1 MTCKSGSISS
11 DFMSFSPLSPATR
24 SGIGMTS
31 ERTRRRLI
39 EQVKEMGVSD
49 LRVLRIMQD
58 LPRHVFVDE
67 ALANRAYD
75 NISLPIG
82 FGQTISQPYIVG
94 LMTQTLF
101 NKSRSKILE
110 IGTGCGYQTAL
121 LAQMCNEVVSIE
133 RILKLHRRARDLLYD
148 LRIRNVKFRHG
159 DGFKGLSEE
168 APYDGILAA
177 AVSEDVPNELIEQLS
192 EGGRVVMPVGSGA
205 NQVLVVVDKTNTG
218 IKQQE
223 IEAVRFV
230 PRLAG
235 LS

>member
-1 MTCKSGSISS
+1 MFQTQR
-11 DFMSFSPLSPATR
+11 DLNRVA
-24 SGIGMTS
+24 GIGMTS

-39 EQVKEMGVSD
+39 DQVREMGVTD
-49 LRVLRIMQD
+49 KKVLDVMFA
-58 LPRHVFVDE
+58 LPRHLFIDE
-67 ALANRAYD
+67 ALSNRAYD

-101 NKSRSKILE
+101 NQARPKVLE
-110 IGTGCGYQTAL
+110 IGTGCGYQTAI
-121 LAQMCNEVVSIE
+121 LAPLCDEVISIE

-159 DGFKGLSEE
+159 DGFMGMSDH
-168 APYDGILAA
+168 APFDGILAA
-177 AVSEDVPNELIEQLS
+177 AVSEDIPEELVLQLA
-192 EGGRVVMPVGSGA
+192 EGGRIVMPVGRGDQ
-205 NQVLVVVDKTNTG
+205 QVLLVADKTSTG
-218 IKQQE
+218 LRKKE

-235 LS
+235 LG

>member
-1 MTCKSGSISS
+1 
-11 DFMSFSPLSPATR
+11 MSQAQKNAAKL

-31 ERTRRRLI
+31 ERTRRRLVD
-39 EQVKEMGVSD
+39 QVREMGVVD
-49 LRVLRIMQD
+49 QRVLEILFN
-58 LPRHVFVDE
+58 LPRHVFIDE

-82 FGQTISQPYIVG
+82 YGQTISQPYIVG

-101 NKSRSKILE
+101 NKPRSKVLE
-110 IGTGCGYQTAL
+110 IGTGCGYQTAV
-121 LAQMCNEVVSIE
+121 LAPLCDEVISIE

-159 DGFKGLSEE
+159 DGFAGMREH
-168 APYDGILAA
+168 APYDGIIAA
-177 AVSEDVPNELIEQLS
+177 AVSENVPEELIDQLA
-192 EGGRVVMPVGSGA
+192 EGGRVVMPVGRGDH
-205 NQVLVVVDKTNTG
+205 QVLIVADKTASG
-218 IKQQE
+218 LKQRE

>member
-1 MTCKSGSISS
+1 MQQEQKKIA
-11 DFMSFSPLSPATR
+11 FNAA
-24 SGIGMTS
+24 GIGMTS

-39 EQVKEMGVSD
+39 DQVRAMGVTD
-49 LRVLRIMQD
+49 HRVLEVMFA
-58 LPRHVFVDE
+58 LPRQAFIDE

-82 FGQTISQPYIVG
+82 YGQTISQPYIVG

-101 NKSRSKILE
+101 NKPRAKVLE
-110 IGTGCGYQTAL
+110 IGTGCGYQTAV
-121 LAQMCNEVVSIE
+121 LAPLCDEVISVE
-133 RILKLHRRARDLLYD
+133 RILKLHRRARDLIYD

-159 DGFKGLSEE
+159 DGFAGIQEH

-177 AVSEDVPNELIEQLS
+177 AVSEDIPSELIDQLGI
-192 EGGRVVMPVGSGA
+192 GGRLVMPVGRGDH
-205 NQVLVVVDKTNTG
+205 QVLIVADKTSSG
-218 IKQQE
+218 LKKQE

-235 LS
+235 LG

>member
-1 MTCKSGSISS
+1 MKS
-11 DFMSFSPLSPATR
+11 MFSNKSNVT
-24 SGIGMTS
+24 GIGMTS

-39 EQVKEMGVSD
+39 EQVREMGVTD
-49 LRVLRIMQD
+49 QRVLDVMLA
-58 LPRHVFVDE
+58 LPRHLYIDE

-101 NKSRSKILE
+101 NKPRAKVLE
-110 IGTGCGYQTAL
+110 IGTGCGYQTSV
-121 LAQMCNEVVSIE
+121 LAPFCHEIISVE

-148 LRIRNVKFRHG
+148 LGIRNIKFRHG
-159 DGFKGLSEE
+159 DGFAGMKEH

-177 AVSEDVPNELIEQLS
+177 AVSENIPDELIEQLAV
-192 EGGRVVMPVGSGA
+192 GGRIVMPLGRG
-205 NQVLVVVDKTNTG
+205 NQQVLIVVDKTASG
-218 IKQQE
+218 IKQSE

>member
-1 MTCKSGSISS
+1 
-11 DFMSFSPLSPATR
+11 
-24 SGIGMTS
+24 
-31 ERTRRRLI
+31 
-39 EQVKEMGVSD
+39 MGVTD
-49 LRVLRIMQD
+49 KRVLDVMLS
-58 LPRHVFVDE
+58 LPRHAFIDE

-101 NKSRSKILE
+101 NQTRSKVLE
-110 IGTGCGYQTAL
+110 IGTGCGYQTAV
-121 LAQMCNEVVSIE
+121 LAPFCKEVISVE

-159 DGFKGLSEE
+159 DGFNGMVDY
-168 APYDGILAA
+168 APFDGILAA
-177 AVSEDVPNELIEQLS
+177 AVSEDVPEELINQLAT
-192 EGGRVVMPVGSGA
+192 GGRIVMPLGRA
-205 NQVLVVVDKTNTG
+205 EQQVLIVVDKTNTG
-218 IKQQE
+218 IKQSE